1 MFALLRDTVNGV
13 SSCVGADG
21 EPATGNQNAS
31 VFVLSCDGRRMQ
43 TFTTPF
49 PARALFAILIAL
61 FSIGPLDA
69 ATAESDSAAIVEE
82 APIKRFMRVAPGL
95 YRGGQPDE
103 DGFRYLRD
111 LGIRTVVSLRNDA
124 AEREMVEA
132 LGMRFMHIPV
142 TFRPL
147 GGTMPREAVARFL
160 EIVDEPANGPVFVHC
175 KRGADRTGA
184 FVGLYRIVRQ
194 GWGLD
199 RAYDEA
205 RDVGM
210 RWWYF
215 AVKDQLASLTR
226 PFRAVPA
233 PLAE

>member
-1 MFALLRDTVNGV
+1 MQALTTAFHARSLFA
-13 SSCVGADG
+13 
-21 EPATGNQNAS
+21 
-31 VFVLSCDGRRMQ
+31 VFV
-43 TFTTPF
+43 
-49 PARALFAILIAL
+49 ALFT
-61 FSIGPLDA
+61 IGPLDA
-69 ATAESDSAAIVEE
+69 AAAESGSAAIVKD
-82 APIKRFMRVAPGL
+82 APIKRFMQVAPGL
-95 YRGGQPDE
+95 YRGGQPDD

-111 LGIRTVVSLRNDA
+111 RGIRTVVSLRNDA
-124 AEREMVEA
+124 AERKMVEA
-132 LGMRFMHIPV
+132 LGMRFVHIPV

-160 EIVDEPANGPVFVHC
+160 EIVDEPARGPVFVHC

-215 AVKDQLASLTR
+215 AVKGQLASLSR
-226 PFRAVPA
+226 PFQSLPA
-233 PLAE
+233 ALAE